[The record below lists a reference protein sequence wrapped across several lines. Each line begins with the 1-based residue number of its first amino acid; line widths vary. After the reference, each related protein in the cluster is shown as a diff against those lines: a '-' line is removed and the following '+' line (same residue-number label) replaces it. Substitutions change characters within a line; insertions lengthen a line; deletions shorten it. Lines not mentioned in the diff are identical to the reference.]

1 MANRLRDLMQSRV
14 TLGTQ
19 DKVAEKAD
27 LGQSTIQRILSG
39 TASPTVDVLTKL
51 ADAFDITPS
60 SLLAEDED
68 DAKVLSLFRRLDRGD
83 RARVL
88 GFLEVATE
96 AQEARQ
102 SLDISRSQPLPPA
115 SVPGIRRA
123 SQDPS
128 VSTST
133 SLGLGAFSH
142 AKQDRGR
149 SNNR

>member
-1 MANRLRDLMQSRV
+1 MTSRQDLLRQVLANRLRDLMQSRV

-88 GFLEVATE
+88 GYN
-96 AQEARQ
+96 
-102 SLDISRSQPLPPA
+102 SRPWQC
-115 SVPGIRRA
+115 
-123 SQDPS
+123 
-128 VSTST
+128 
-133 SLGLGAFSH
+133 
-142 AKQDRGR
+142 
-149 SNNR
+149 